1 MYILTYIIVNIKKEV
16 KQMKI
21 VGIIAEFN
29 PFHNGHK
36 YLIKKAKE
44 VTGADTVLCIMS
56 GSFTELGNIALVD
69 KIKRAKI
76 ALQNGVD
83 VVLELPT
90 IYSTAS
96 SEYFARGAVT
106 ILNSLRCIDYLCFGS
121 ETADIEELK
130 QIANKLIFNDKAI
143 WESITDELRN
153 GLSFAVSRQNAIS
166 KFLTQYETDISSLS
180 NNILAIEYI
189 KTLIELKSTIVPI
202 AIKRTE
208 QENVTSATNIRN
220 LLEKKEYVGNYIPGV
235 LPENLV
241 FNKEMYT
248 LLKYTI
254 VSKGVNYISKIN
266 EVTEGLEN
274 KIYSELNNSK
284 SYDEFIQNIKS
295 KRYQLSKIKR
305 IMINILLDIT
315 KEDFI
320 SLNTDSNVYA
330 HILAI
335 KEDRKKE
342 ILSYMNQ
349 YANIPILTSINDDV
363 IKNLS
368 TTVGNSISLD
378 IQSTNIHSIISNEN
392 INKDY
397 TNKI

>member
-1 MYILTYIIVNIKKEV
+1 
-16 KQMKI
+16 MKI

>member
-36 YLIKKAKE
+36 YLIEKAKE

-56 GSFTELGNIALVD
+56 GSFTQLGNIALVD

-106 ILNSLRCIDYLCFGS
+106 ILNSLHCIDYLCFGS

-130 QIANKLIFNDKAI
+130 QIANKLIFNDRAI
-143 WESITDELRN
+143 WEGITDELRN

-202 AIKRTE
+202 AIKRIE

-220 LLEKKEYVGNYIPGV
+220 LLEKKEYVGKYIPGV

>member
-36 YLIKKAKE
+36 YLIEKAKE

-56 GSFTELGNIALVD
+56 GSFTQLGNIALVD

-106 ILNSLRCIDYLCFGS
+106 ILNSLHCIDYLCFGS

>member
-36 YLIKKAKE
+36 YLIEKAKE

-56 GSFTELGNIALVD
+56 GSFTQLGNIALVD

-106 ILNSLRCIDYLCFGS
+106 ILNSLHCIDYLCFGS

-153 GLSFAVSRQNAIS
+153 GLSFAASRQNAIS

-202 AIKRTE
+202 AIKRIE

-220 LLEKKEYVGNYIPGV
+220 LLEKKEYVGKYIPGV

>member
-36 YLIKKAKE
+36 YLIEKAKE

-56 GSFTELGNIALVD
+56 GSFTQLGNIALVD

-106 ILNSLRCIDYLCFGS
+106 ILNSLHCIDYLCFGS

-130 QIANKLIFNDKAI
+130 QIANKLIFNDRAI
-143 WESITDELRN
+143 WEGITDELRN

>member
-56 GSFTELGNIALVD
+56 GSFTQLGNIALVD

-106 ILNSLRCIDYLCFGS
+106 ILNSLHCIDYLCFGS